1 MCILLR
7 PTPKRRSTCKCCTT
21 AKSRCLSRLNVSV
34 PPRYYKQRRSDAEM
48 IISPHEGRVLRL
60 IRENKTSP
68 EEIAI
73 VNMEL
78 GENSADAV
86 IQFAKEEGFSLE
98 KDVDL
103 IAGQGERGVLQSQ
116 ASDIW
121 QMD

>member
-1 MCILLR
+1 M
-7 PTPKRRSTCKCCTT
+7 
-21 AKSRCLSRLNVSV
+21 SV